1 MIRVLKSEE
10 PRELAQRGYTCDE
23 VKQVLLDDQYEKCY
37 LCERH
42 TDLDYEVEHLESQ
55 HGATGKINK
64 WDNLFL
70 ACKYCNDRKKN
81 HFDDIPSPDS
91 ANWEDLIEM
100 RMSNDG
106 TKIDLDIDSQDT
118 SIQHLVELLDKLH
131 NGKGPMRDLMEKR
144 FWKLLRDS
152 YSDFLRHIN
161 AYLDSPNDDT
171 RHLVVE
177 DLDIHSEY
185 LGLKYNFV
193 KSNSRLYSEFSS
205 YMTWNRQ

>member
-1 MIRVLKSEE
+1 MIRVRKSDE
-10 PRELAQRGYTCDE
+10 PKELATKGYSCDE
-23 VKQVLLDDQYEKCY
+23 VKQALLDDQYEKCY

-55 HGATGKINK
+55 HGASDKINK
-64 WDNLFL
+64 WGNLFL

-81 HFDDIPSPDS
+81 QYDDIPSPDS

-100 RMSNDG
+100 RMSSDG
-106 TKIDLDIDSQDT
+106 TKIDFTVNSQDAGVL
-118 SIQHLVELLDKLH
+118 HLVELLEKLH
-131 NGKGPMRDLMEKR
+131 NGKGAMRGLMERR

-161 AYLDSPNDDT
+161 AYLDNPNDDT

-185 LGLKYNFV
+185 LGLKYSFV
-193 KSNSRLYSEFSS
+193 KSNSQLFGDFLNC
-205 YMTWNRQ
+205 MTWNRL